1 VKYHSGEKIRLW
13 DRVKMWE
20 GCTGIVVFSIDSDE
34 YSHAF
39 PKEHWSYLE
48 RGVMFATSRAGLV
61 HSSECDKSMELI
73 KRGGPPSAEEWGPIE
88 RSCSEQGGTDPP
100 SVDELYKKDS
110 PIG

>member
-1 VKYHSGEKIRLW
+1 
-13 DRVKMWE
+13 MWN

-48 RGVMFATSRAGLV
+48 RGVMFATNRAGLV
-61 HSSECDKSMELI
+61 HSSECDESMELI
-73 KRGGPPSAEEWGPIE
+73 KRGGPPSVEEWGPIE
-88 RSCSEQGGTDPP
+88 RSCSEQGGTVPP

-110 PIG
+110 PTTA